1 MLAKE
6 NFYDVIDNSQ
16 EDENKIVL
24 KAKNGDKISQE
35 YIIKKYINFVKIKSN
50 PYYLVGAD
58 KDDIIQEGLIGLYKA
73 IRDFDESKTNS
84 FRCFAEICITRQII
98 TAIKTATRKKH
109 TPLNSYVSLNKPVY
123 DEESERTL
131 IDIIATNISS
141 DPEELI
147 ISKEE
152 LKRIQN
158 KMDKVLSD
166 LELKVLEMYLNGRS
180 YQYIANRLDRD
191 VKSIDNALQRVKRK
205 LENCLENKND

>member
-84 FRCFAEICITRQII
+84 FRGFAEICITRQII

-158 KMDKVLSD
+158 KMDKVLSN

-205 LENCLENKND
+205 LQKCLENKND

>member
-152 LKRIQN
+152 LKGIEN
-158 KMDKVLSD
+158 KMDKV
-166 LELKVLEMYLNGRS
+166 
-180 YQYIANRLDRD
+180 
-191 VKSIDNALQRVKRK
+191 
-205 LENCLENKND
+205 

>member
-84 FRCFAEICITRQII
+84 FRGFAEICITRQII

-158 KMDKVLSD
+158 KMDKVLSN

-205 LENCLENKND
+205 LEKYLENKND

>member
-84 FRCFAEICITRQII
+84 FRGFAEICITRQII

-158 KMDKVLSD
+158 KMDKVLSN

-205 LENCLENKND
+205 LEKCLENKND